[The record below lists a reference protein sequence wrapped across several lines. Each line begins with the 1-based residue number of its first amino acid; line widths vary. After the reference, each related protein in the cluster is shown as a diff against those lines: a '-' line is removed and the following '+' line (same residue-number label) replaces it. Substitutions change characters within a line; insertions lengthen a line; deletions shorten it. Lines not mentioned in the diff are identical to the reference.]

1 MVDGADT
8 HRLDL
13 LTVLRLLAEEA
24 PLESYEELLLRAGQ
38 ECSAAERL
46 RLEQAVRLAY
56 VIHASQDRHRQREDA
71 LAELVDTASDMIRP
85 YGPDELLYVIT
96 RRVKR
101 IVNADLACIGLREDD
116 GSLCTAAGCARR
128 CSRDRRAGDGPASPS
143 TSRGCSTSTSPR

>member
-116 GSLCTAAGCARR
+116 GSL
-128 CSRDRRAGDGPASPS
+128 
-143 TSRGCSTSTSPR
+143 